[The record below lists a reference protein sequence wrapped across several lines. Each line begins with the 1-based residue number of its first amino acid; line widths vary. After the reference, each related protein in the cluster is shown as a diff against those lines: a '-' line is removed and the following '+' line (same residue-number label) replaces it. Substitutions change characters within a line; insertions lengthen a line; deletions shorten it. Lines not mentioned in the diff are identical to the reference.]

1 MLLHCIVRTLC
12 VGGLALVAAAAG
24 AETYRVVA
32 GALDDEQPGTS
43 EAFSG
48 EFEISLFE
56 PEDPRFQPFLRID
69 DFQLQAGDQ
78 SFRPPEPIA
87 FQGRRSLLLQI
98 ADHIQ
103 FDGDDVDFFFLRSG
117 ADLVA
122 VDESEV
128 TFRFVDFRPE
138 EPNAGRLTG
147 HLGDSLL
154 PRRISLAGRVRE
166 TDQHL
171 LLPREDCSI
180 LPPPL
185 PPQPGGGGGVI
196 VIGRPEF
203 VVIDRDGLSGEGAV
217 AEFVSDGLREGDVRA
232 HRILSFESFDIEAA
246 ESVAFEAPEGG
257 AVLTRVTGG
266 GGSTIEGTLE
276 GGGAEVL
283 LAPSG
288 IVFPPTLEE
297 LGITAPSG
305 AEVTFDD
312 TGALTVRTEGDLLV
326 AGVVIDILGLTSF
339 SLIALGSV
347 SIEGTLELPPGVTLR
362 IEAGEIVIG
371 GGISNPGGDVVI
383 NPLPP
388 IVGIPICDYLR
399 PVFPADT
406 REIGSFSLVMSA
418 ALQVEID
425 VDSRGHGPRIDRGR
439 HGMVSVAILGSADFD
454 IRDLDERSLRL
465 GPGEAQPTSR
475 RGRSHRVDVNRDGE
489 MDVVVRF
496 DAEETGIAPAD
507 TQLCLFG
514 ETTDGAWIEGCDAI
528 DAQAEHQ
535 SEGDPNGTG
544 RGR

>member
-1 MLLHCIVRTLC
+1 MLLHRIVRTLC

-56 PEDPRFQPFLRID
+56 PEDPRLQPSLRID

-87 FQGRRSLLLQI
+87 FQGRRALLLLI

-103 FDGDDVDFFFLRSG
+103 FDGDDVGFFFLRSG

-128 TFRFVDFRPE
+128 TFRFVDFRPD

-154 PRRISLAGRVRE
+154 PRRISLAGRVLE

-171 LLPREDCSI
+171 LLPREDCPI

-185 PPQPGGGGGVI
+185 PPPPRGGGGVI
-196 VIGRPEF
+196 VIVRPEF
-203 VVIDRDGLSGEGAV
+203 VVIDRDGLSGEDAV
-217 AEFVSDGLREGDVRA
+217 AEFVSDGLTGGDVRA
-232 HRILSFESFDIEAA
+232 PRILSFESFDIEAA

-297 LGITAPSG
+297 LGITTPSG

-388 IVGIPICDYLR
+388 IVGIPICDYLW

-425 VDSRGHGPRIDRGR
+425 VDSRGHGPRIRPRSPRDGLGGDPRLCGFRHPRRRRALAARRAGR
-439 HGMVSVAILGSADFD
+439 GSADEPT
-454 IRDLDERSLRL
+454 R
-465 GPGEAQPTSR
+465 PQPSR
-475 RGRSHRVDVNRDGE
+475 RRQPRRRDG
-489 MDVVVRF
+489 R
-496 DAEETGIAPAD
+496 
-507 TQLCLFG
+507 CR
-514 ETTDGAWIEGCDAI
+514 AI
-528 DAQAEHQ
+528 
-535 SEGDPNGTG
+535 
-544 RGR
+544 